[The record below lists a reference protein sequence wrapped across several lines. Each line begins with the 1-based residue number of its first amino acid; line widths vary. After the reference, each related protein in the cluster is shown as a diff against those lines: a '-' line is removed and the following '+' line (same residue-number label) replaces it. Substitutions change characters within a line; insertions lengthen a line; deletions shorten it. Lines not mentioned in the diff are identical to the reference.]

1 MTKRLRKKENNI
13 SSHSGHSNSLSGDV
27 RHLAVEVNQTMKI
40 AICIFLAVATFSVY
54 LQVKDHEFIDYDDKA
69 FISQNSNIK
78 SGLSKESV
86 VWAFTTTL
94 SGSWEPI
101 TWLSH
106 ILGYQLYGSSS
117 KNHHLI
123 NVFFHITNAVLLFI
137 VLLRMTGALW
147 QSGFVACMFALH
159 PMNVE
164 SVAWLMERN
173 MLLCT
178 LFWLLTMLVY
188 IHYTEKPS
196 IKRYSLVILFFALG
210 LMSKSMIVTLP
221 FVLLMMDYWP
231 LKRLK
236 VNQKKYNDKFEMDFV
251 IKRSEVLRLVLEK
264 IPLLILSLGLSITI
278 FKLAEGYE
286 GTDYMAAVSFFGRL
300 NNGMVSYL
308 EYLAKTV
315 WPTGLAVIYPHPL
328 NTLAAWKGILCGMAL
343 LGVTFFSIRFI
354 KKSPYF
360 AFGWFW
366 YLGVLV
372 PVIGIFVQ
380 VGGELAMADRYA
392 YLPLIGIFIIIA
404 WGLPELIA
412 RWRHREKIL
421 SISAGIII
429 SMLMATTWI
438 QLSYWKNSLDLFKR
452 AISVANKKDPN
463 FKNPNHALL
472 YNHLGLVF
480 YNMGKPEES
489 TSHYEMAIKIAPDL
503 AMAHT
508 NLGIS
513 HLTMGNTK
521 EAISHYKTAI
531 KFNPNHAHGHYNL
544 GIVLFALGKV
554 EEAISHYQT
563 AIKLNPNY
571 AAAHNNLGLILE
583 ENGRTHEAISNYTT
597 AINLKPDYAA
607 AHSNLGNTLFA
618 LGKTEEAIAHY
629 KTVVR
634 LRPGFFPAHT
644 NLGNAL
650 FALGKTE
657 EAIAH
662 YKTVIRLNPDLALAN
677 SNLGIALFALG
688 KTEEAITHYETA
700 IRLNPDFAMAY
711 TNLGN
716 ALFAL
721 GKTEEAIYH
730 FKTAIRLKP
739 GYTEAH
745 HNLGVALFAIKKVEE
760 SISHYKMAIKFKPDY
775 PMAYTNLGNALFTL
789 GKTEK
794 AISHYKTAIRLR
806 PGYTEAHY
814 HLGNI
819 LVQTGEIKE
828 AVGHYRE
835 TLRLKPNFVLAQKN
849 LERALLLAGK
859 MEKFKNQPIKNL
871 SD

>member
-1 MTKRLRKKENNI
+1 MIKRLRKKENNI

-86 VWAFTTTL
+86 IWAFTTTL

-438 QLSYWKNSLDLFKR
+438 QLSYWKNTLDLFKR

-513 HLTMGNTK
+513 HLSMGNTE

-544 GIVLFALGKV
+544 GIVLFALGKI

-583 ENGRTHEAISNYTT
+583 GNGRTREAISNYRT

-650 FALGKTE
+650 FTLGKTE

-688 KTEEAITHYETA
+688 KTEEAIVHYE
-700 IRLNPDFAMAY
+700 
-711 TNLGN
+711 
-716 ALFAL
+716 
-721 GKTEEAIYH
+721 
-730 FKTAIRLKP
+730 TAIRLKP

-789 GKTEK
+789 GKIEE

-806 PGYTEAHY
+806 PDYTEAHY
-814 HLGNI
+814 NLGNI
-819 LVQTGEIKE
+819 LVQTGKIKE

-849 LERALLLAGK
+849 LESVLPLLQAL
-859 MEKFKNQPIKNL
+859 E
-871 SD
+871 